1 MSDVPDGEY
10 YVALDVYENDLAAYG
25 LTETVPVTI
34 TYNQENFISGTIIN
48 TEINMSSPTGLT
60 VVAVVT
66 KSGYD
71 YTVVPF

>member
-1 MSDVPDGEY
+1 MHTDRVHQ
-10 YVALDVYENDLAAYG
+10 LDLLENDLAVYE
-25 LTETVPVTI
+25 LTDTVPVTI
-34 TYNQENFISGTIIN
+34 TYNQENFISGSIIN

-60 VVAVVT
+60 TVAVVT